1 MKSFESGFIESQPIT
16 QNLLRTVRL
25 LGEYKGKEELFKQQI
40 PQALETLRQ
49 AAIIQST
56 ESSNRL
62 EGITAPLQRIRAL
75 MAQKATPRN
84 RSEQEI
90 AGYRDV
96 LNTIHAHH
104 AHMPFTTGVALQ
116 LHRDLYRYWRQKVGI
131 GNRWITKLQRLDQ
144 TEPRSPAS
152 TPWLHSLRLTTWRN
166 SIPGLMH
173 CGGRRR

>member
-1 MKSFESGFIESQPIT
+1 MKSFEPGFIEGQPIT

-75 MAQKATPRN
+75 MAKRPCRVIVRSRRSLAT
-84 RSEQEI
+84 
-90 AGYRDV
+90 A
-96 LNTIHAHH
+96 T
-104 AHMPFTTGVALQ
+104 
-116 LHRDLYRYWRQKVGI
+116 
-131 GNRWITKLQRLDQ
+131 
-144 TEPRSPAS
+144 
-152 TPWLHSLRLTTWRN
+152 
-166 SIPGLMH
+166 
-173 CGGRRR
+173 C